1 MMAAVVDPDLLELI
15 PGDADLFFRKL
26 ELCLGINYT
35 NAGQMCL
42 LQGRYVEKMH
52 LMRTFP
58 ENHQRLTFQV
68 V

>member
-42 LQGRYVEKMH
+42 LQGRYVEKMC